1 MARLRKNRSEHLDP
15 VLTKYGGRLVKL
27 TGDGALVEFA
37 SAVDALSAAIEFQQA
52 MAEANS
58 DQPADTALVFRMGLH
73 LGDLIVDGDDLY
85 GDGVNVAARLE
96 GEAPAGGILI
106 SRTVHEAVA
115 GRVKATFEDL
125 GSLPLKNIE
134 RPVQAFSVKW
144 EPSDWQLQVD
154 TRGDC
159 RTSDC
164 AAGAAAVARQAVH
177 RRAAVPEHERRSRAG
192 VLRRRTW
199 SRTSSRPCRAFI
211 GSSSSRATRRFTYK
225 GRAVD
230 IKQVGR
236 DLGVRYVLEGSVR
249 KAGQRIRINGQLID
263 ADNGTHLWADRF
275 DGALEDVFDLQDRV
289 TASVVGAIA
298 PKVEFAEIERAKRK
312 PTGSLTAYDFYLRGL
327 ANMHQDNTR
336 EATDKALQMLSHAME
351 IDHDFASALGLAARC
366 YARRKANGWMV
377 DRAIE
382 RAEGERLARRASVLA
397 KDDAV
402 ALCSAGFALAML
414 AGETENGAELID
426 RALAIDPNM
435 ARGWHYSGL
444 VRLWLGQP
452 EVALEHNS
460 RAIRL
465 SPLDPLIGQMQ
476 TSVAH
481 SHFFEGRYEEAS
493 LWTGRA
499 MRSRPNWLPSM
510 ILATASAALSG
521 KLGDAQHLASRLR
534 SLDPTFR
541 ISDLRERLP
550 FSRPEYLA
558 PYEEGLRRAGLPE

>member
-1 MARLRKNRSEHLDP
+1 
-15 VLTKYGGRLVKL
+15 
-27 TGDGALVEFA
+27 
-37 SAVDALSAAIEFQQA
+37 
-52 MAEANS
+52 MAEANR
-58 DQPADTALVFRMGLH
+58 DQPADAALVFRMGLH
-73 LGDLIVDGDDLY
+73 LGDLIVDGEDLY

-106 SRTVHEAVA
+106 SRNVRDAVA
-115 GRVKATFEDL
+115 GRVKATFEDMGGL
-125 GSLPLKNIE
+125 SLKNIE
-134 RPVQAFSVKW
+134 RSVRAFRVQW
-144 EPSDWQLQVD
+144 EPSDWQALATPELTVASATSPQVPLPLPD
-154 TRGDC
+154 KPSIAVLPFQNMS
-159 RTSDC
+159 SDPDQEYFADGIVEEII
-164 AAGAAAVARQAVH
+164 AALSRVHWLFVIARN
-177 RRAAVPEHERRSRAG
+177 S
-192 VLRRRTW
+192 T
-199 SRTSSRPCRAFI
+199 
-211 GSSSSRATRRFTYK
+211 FTYK

-249 KAGQRIRINGQLID
+249 KAGERIRINGQLID
-263 ADNGTHLWADRF
+263 AANGTHLWADRF

-298 PKVEFAEIERAKRK
+298 PKLEFAEIERAKRK

-377 DRAIE
+377 DRALE

-476 TSVAH
+476 TCVGH
-481 SHFFEGRYEEAS
+481 VHFVEGRYEEAS
-493 LWTGRA
+493 QWTGRA

-521 KLGDAQHLASRLR
+521 RSGDAQQLASRLR

-541 ISDLRERLP
+541 ISNLRERLP